1 MRKVWGLKL
10 ILPSIQIVLT
20 FIAFIIDQS
29 YNHGFGEGNNQ
40 VTANLISNI
49 EFLIKLFVGYDD
61 IVNYN
66 FRLITALMAIG
77 FWCIVGFVIDK
88 LIGTNFP
95 RRITK

>member
-1 MRKVWGLKL
+1 MRWGFKL

-20 FIAFIIDQS
+20 LIAYFVDQS
-29 YNHGFGEGNNQ
+29 YNHGFGEGMNQ

-49 EFLIKLFVGYDD
+49 EFLIKIFVGYDD

-66 FRLITALMAIG
+66 FRWITALLAIG

-88 LIGTNFP
+88 LIGTMKVKVENW
-95 RRITK
+95 